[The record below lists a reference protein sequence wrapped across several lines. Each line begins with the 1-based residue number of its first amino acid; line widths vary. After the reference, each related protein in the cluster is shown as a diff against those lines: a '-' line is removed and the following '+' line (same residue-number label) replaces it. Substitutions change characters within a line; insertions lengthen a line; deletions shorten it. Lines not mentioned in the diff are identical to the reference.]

1 VRCYR
6 NYAGRQELAEKIAKH
21 KVRTDGCFC
30 RQEIYLN
37 GWSSLDTPEKAKQAA
52 EVLADAGWI
61 RELSGESSPL
71 GGRPANRFAV
81 NPRYPHAGILPTWTN
96 NEPTK
101 PSEPT

>member
-1 VRCYR
+1 LLPQLRG
-6 NYAGRQELAEKIAKH
+6 AQELAEKIAKH

-81 NPRYPHAGILPTWTN
+81 NPKVSARRNPAHMD
-96 NEPTK
+96 K
-101 PSEPT
+101 Q